1 MNIQLTDPN
10 LKKQFKVFSYKI
22 QSYGDTKAKMSI
34 YSDNFGEYDIRENN
48 FETIPDNHQ
57 IEVSDEILDY
67 LDDYIKD
74 FEFNEDDRYYY
85 IDIIFDTKENSIVYN
100 FWRYYNDVETSGF
113 EVDFHDLSDDFQKAV
128 KKFKYMGKAEMSYD
142 GGGDSGWLN
151 PEMKYSENVYRLNGH
166 KKKEDD
172 TLETVIYS
180 LLEDQ
185 YGAWGNDEGGY
196 GNIILNFKKKKI
208 SVEHNIYVE
217 EHDLIE
223 NKIVIKIV

>member
-22 QSYGDTKAKMSI
+22 QSYGDTKAKMSM
-34 YSDNFGEYDIRENN
+34 YVDNSGEYDIRENN

-57 IEVSDEILDY
+57 IEVSEQILDY

-85 IDIIFDTKENSIVYN
+85 IDIIFDTKENTIVYN
-100 FWRYYNDVETSGF
+100 LWRYYNDVESSGF
-113 EVDFHDLSDDFQKAV
+113 EVDFGELSDDFQKAI
-128 KKFKYMGKAEMSYD
+128 KKFKYMGKAKMSYD

-151 PEMKYSENVYRLNGH
+151 PDMKYSEGVYKLEGH
-166 KKKEDD
+166 KNKEDD
-172 TLETVIYS
+172 TFENEIYS
-180 LLEDQ
+180 LLEDH

-196 GNIILNFKKKKI
+196 GNIIINFKKKKI
-208 SVEHNIYVE
+208 SVEHNSYVE
-217 EHDLIE
+217 EQDLTE
-223 NKIVIKIV
+223 NKVVIKII